1 MTKFQKIGTVVLL
14 VSITILFSTYYSI
27 FIKKINLNQDF
38 YIQKGD
44 SYNTILNNLKKQKI
58 INNKLVFKVYSS
70 FNDTTN
76 INAGKYVFMGQYNVP
91 EIFRVIKEDV
101 ISQIKTKDITIIEG
115 WNKYDVAKYLSNEF
129 NVEYNFVLDFIKS
142 GYKKSSLIEKYKF
155 LDNKNIQDLEGYI
168 YPDTY
173 EVYENTNLEKIFDKI
188 LSNFENK
195 VVKKYN
201 LDNDK
206 LYETLKIASLIE
218 KEARFDN
225 ERPIISGIIYNRI
238 EAGMKLQIDAT
249 IVYFSKDNGNIAEDK
264 NIDNPYN
271 TYTRLGLPI
280 GAISNPSIKSI
291 DAAVN
296 PEKTDYLFYIHKSD
310 GEAVF
315 AKTLEEHNRNINL
328 YLK

>member
-1 MTKFQKIGTVVLL
+1 MTKFQKIGIVVLL

-58 INNKLVFKVYSS
+58 IKNKLAFKIYSS
-70 FNDTTN
+70 FNDTTD
-76 INAGKYVFMGQYNVP
+76 INAGKYVFMGQYNIP
-91 EIFRVIKEDV
+91 EIFRVVKEDV
-101 ISQIKTKDITIIEG
+101 ISQIKTKNITIIEG

-142 GYKKSSLIEKYKF
+142 SYKKSSLIEKYKF
-155 LDNKNIQDLEGYI
+155 LDDKNIQDLEGYI

-238 EAGMKLQIDAT
+238 ENGMKLQIDAT

-296 PEKTDYLFYIHKSD
+296 PDKTDYLFYIHKSD